1 MILQV
6 THVDLDGIGS
16 ILLSEYFNLN
26 CEYLIINYGE
36 EYENNDP
43 TQSICIAK
51 DYDSIIVTD
60 FSPDENFYKFLTENY
75 KDKYLV
81 FDHHPQT
88 ENYKDDPNVFFDIK
102 SSGTKIYFDYLR
114 EGKRLPT
121 ILENFVNLV
130 STYDTFN
137 SKSPLWEEALNLNRV
152 LYKNLVYYKN
162 GYEKYRPF
170 IQNQLRKI
178 NSGKHSKFFYTDKEL
193 IDIHSIIED
202 EQKQLSEAISILQI
216 REDNKGFQ
224 YGIFHAPSKI
234 SYICKEILDHTEDID
249 YIICLNT
256 YKKLNGRI
264 HIRIK
269 DSSELI
275 VPDFYEYFKG
285 HDKAGGGEVSIKEA
299 IKIWNNKFELTNH
312 HGEKLISGHI

>member
-6 THVDLDGIGS
+6 THADLDGIGA

-36 EYENNDP
+36 EYENRDP
-43 TQSICIAK
+43 TNSIGVSK
-51 DYDSIIVTD
+51 QYESIILTD
-60 FSPDENFYKFLTENY
+60 FSPDENFYQFLIHNY

-88 ENYKDDPNVFFDIK
+88 ENYKDDPNVFFDSN
-102 SSGTKIYFDYLR
+102 SSGTKVYFDYLR
-114 EGKRLPT
+114 EGKRVPS
-121 ILENFVNLV
+121 ILEDFVNLV

-137 SKSPLWEEALNLNRV
+137 SKHPLWEEALNLNRV
-152 LYKNLVYYKN
+152 LYKNLIYYN
-162 GYEKYRPF
+162 EGYAKYRPF

-178 NSGKHSKFFYTDKEL
+178 TIGKYSKFFFTDKEL
-193 IDIHSIIED
+193 IDIQSSIEY
-202 EQKQLSEAISILQI
+202 EQKQLSEALSILQI
-216 REDNKGFQ
+216 REDNKGFK
-224 YGIFHAPSKI
+224 YGLFHAPSKI
-234 SYICKEILDHTEDID
+234 SYICKEILDLKEDIE

-264 HIRIK
+264 HLRIK
-269 DSSELI
+269 DSSKLI
-275 VPDFYEYFKG
+275 VSNFYEYFKG

-299 IKIWNNKFELTNH
+299 IKIWNNKMILTNH
-312 HGEKLISGHI
+312 YGETPII